1 MREPGMAKSYDV
13 VIAGGGVIGSAI
25 AYFLGA
31 NGEFGG
37 RVLVVEPDPSYAE
50 CSTTRSG
57 GSIRQQFSTP
67 ENIEMSR
74 FGFEFLRAAGERLAV
89 DGEAPDIGLH
99 ERGYLFLA
107 SQAGRAVLEA
117 NHAVQQAHGADIAL
131 LEPSALEARFPWL
144 SIEGI
149 ALGALGLSGEGWFD
163 PNTLLHAFRRKAR
176 ALGAEYRKDR
186 VVGLTLDK
194 ARIDRAVLASGEEI
208 AAGALVNA
216 AGPRAAEIAAMAGID
231 LPVRPRKRNVYVFDC
246 REPLCGMPLLIDPR
260 GVYVR
265 PESGQYICGVSPP
278 EDEDPDCLDLEVE
291 YRWFEEIVW
300 PALAARVPAFA
311 AIKQTSAWAGHYA
324 YNTFDQNAVI
334 GSHPRIANF
343 YFANGFSGHG
353 LQQSPAVGRAIAELI
368 TDGRFG
374 GLDLSRLGYA
384 RFAANAP
391 VRELNVV

>member
-1 MREPGMAKSYDV
+1 MAQTYDV

-31 NGEFGG
+31 KGDFGG

-67 ENIEMSR
+67 ENIEMSL
-74 FGFEFLRAAGERLAV
+74 FGIEFLRAAGVHLAV
-89 DGEAPDIGLH
+89 DGAAPDIGLH
-99 ERGYLFLA
+99 EGGYLFLA
-107 SQAGRAVLEA
+107 SDAGRAVLEA
-117 NHAVQQAHGADIAL
+117 NHGVQQAHGADIAL
-131 LEPSALEARFPWL
+131 FEPAALAARFPWL
-144 SIEGI
+144 STEGI

-163 PNTLLHAFRRKAR
+163 PNTLLMAFRRKAR

-186 VVGLTLDK
+186 VVGLK
-194 ARIDRAVLASGEEI
+194 QGGGRISHAVLASGEEI
-208 AAGALVNA
+208 AAGAFVNA
-216 AGPRAAEIAAMAGID
+216 CGPRAADIAAMAGID
-231 LPVRPRKRNVYVFDC
+231 LPVRPRKRIVYVFDC
-246 REPLCGMPLLIDPR
+246 CEAISGMPLLIDPG
-260 GVYVR
+260 GVYIR
-265 PESGQYICGVSPP
+265 PEGSQYICGVSPP

-300 PALAARVPAFA
+300 PALAARIPAFA
-311 AIKQTSAWAGHYA
+311 SIKQTSAWAGHYA
-324 YNTFDQNAVI
+324 YNTFDQNAVV
-334 GSHPRIANF
+334 GPHPEIANF

-368 TDGRFG
+368 AG
-374 GLDLSRLGYA
+374 GGFATLDLTRFGYA

-391 VRELNVV
+391 IRELNVV

>member
-1 MREPGMAKSYDV
+1 MSQSCDV

-31 NGEFGG
+31 NEDFGG
-37 RVLVVEPDPSYAE
+37 RILVVEPDPGYAD

-67 ENIEMSR
+67 ENIEMSV
-74 FGFEFLRAAGERLAV
+74 FGIEFLRAAGEHLTAE
-89 DGEAPDIGLH
+89 GEAPDIGLN
-99 ERGYLFLA
+99 EGGYLFLA
-107 SQAGRAVLEA
+107 SEAGRPVLEA
-117 NHAVQQAHGADIAL
+117 NHVVQQAHGADIAL
-131 LEPSALEARFPWL
+131 LEPAALEARFAWL
-144 SIEGI
+144 STEGI
-149 ALGALGLSGEGWFD
+149 ALGALGLTGEGWFD

-176 ALGAEYRKDR
+176 AFGAEYRKDR
-186 VVGLTLDK
+186 VVGLK
-194 ARIDRAVLASGEEI
+194 QGGGRISHVILASGEKI
-208 AAGALVNA
+208 AAGAFVNA
-216 AGPRAAEIAAMAGID
+216 AGPRAGEIAGMASID

-246 REPLCGMPLLIDPR
+246 REPISGMPLLIDPS

-265 PESGQYICGVSPP
+265 PEGSQYICGVSPP
-278 EDEDPDCLDLEVE
+278 ADEDPDCLDLEVE
-291 YRWFEEIVW
+291 HRWFDEIVW

-311 AIKQTSAWAGHYA
+311 AIKQTGAWAGHYA

-334 GSHPRIANF
+334 GPHPEIANF
-343 YFANGFSGHG
+343 HFANGFSGHG

-368 TDGRFG
+368 VAGSFHS
-374 GLDLSRLGYA
+374 LDLSRFGYA

>member
-1 MREPGMAKSYDV
+1 MVKSTDV

-31 NGEFGG
+31 NGDFAG

-57 GSIRQQFSTP
+57 GAIRQQFSTP
-67 ENIEMSR
+67 ENIEMSL
-74 FGFEFLRAAGERLAV
+74 FGIEFLRAAGERLAV

-99 ERGYLFLA
+99 EGGYLFLA
-107 SQAGRAVLEA
+107 SETGRAVLEA
-117 NHAVQQAHGADIAL
+117 NHAVQTALGADIAL
-131 LEPSALEARFPWL
+131 LEPAALAARFPWL
-144 SIEGI
+144 STEGI

-176 ALGAEYRKDR
+176 ALGAEYRQTR

-194 ARIDRAVLASGEEI
+194 GRISRAVLASGEEI
-208 AAGALVNA
+208 STGAVVNA
-216 AGPRAAEIAAMAGID
+216 GGPRAAEIAAMAGID

-246 REPLCGMPLLIDPR
+246 REALGGMPLLIDPS

-265 PESGQYICGVSPP
+265 PEGSQYICGVAPP
-278 EDEDPDCLDLEVE
+278 EDEDPDCLDLEVD

-300 PALAARVPAFA
+300 PALAARIPAFT
-311 AIKQTSAWAGHYA
+311 AIQQTSAWAGHYA
-324 YNTFDQNAVI
+324 YNIFDQNAVI
-334 GSHPRIANF
+334 GPHPEIANF

-368 TDGRFG
+368 ADGRFG
-374 GLDLSRLGYA
+374 ALDLSRLGYA

-391 VRELNVV
+391 VRELNIV

>member
-1 MREPGMAKSYDV
+1 MGLAYDV

-31 NGEFGG
+31 DGDFAG

-50 CSTTRSG
+50 CSTTRSS

-67 ENIEMSR
+67 ENIEMSL
-74 FGFEFLRAAGERLAV
+74 FGIEFLRAAGDHLAV

-99 ERGYLFLA
+99 EGGYLFLA
-107 SQAGRAVLEA
+107 SQAGRPALEA
-117 NHAVQQAHGADIAL
+117 NHAVQIAHGADIAL
-131 LEPSALEARFPWL
+131 LEPAALAARFPWL
-144 SIEGI
+144 STEGI
-149 ALGALGLSGEGWFD
+149 ALGSLGLSGEGWFD

-186 VVGLTLDK
+186 VVGLTLK
-194 ARIDRAVLASGEEI
+194 KGRIGRAVLASGEEI
-208 AAGALVNA
+208 VTGALINA
-216 AGPRAAEIAAMAGID
+216 AGPRAAGIAAMAGID
-231 LPVRPRKRNVYVFDC
+231 LPVRPRKRIVYVFDC
-246 REPLCGMPLLIDPR
+246 REAPGGMPLLIDPG

-265 PESGQYICGVSPP
+265 PEGSQYICGVAPP
-278 EDEDPDCLDLEVE
+278 EDEDPDCLDLEVD

-300 PALAARVPAFA
+300 PALAARIPAFA
-311 AIKQTSAWAGHYA
+311 AIKQTGAWAGHYA

-334 GSHPRIANF
+334 GAHPEIANF

-353 LQQSPAVGRAIAELI
+353 LQQSPAVGRAISELI
-368 TDGRFG
+368 TGGRFRS
-374 GLDLSRLGYA
+374 LDLTRFGYA

-391 VRELNVV
+391 IRELNVV